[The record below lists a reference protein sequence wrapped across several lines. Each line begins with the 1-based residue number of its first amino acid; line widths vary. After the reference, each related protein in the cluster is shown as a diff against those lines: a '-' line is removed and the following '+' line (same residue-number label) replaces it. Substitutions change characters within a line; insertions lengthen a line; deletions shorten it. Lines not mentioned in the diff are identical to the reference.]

1 MSTSRLTRRA
11 VLGRAAAASATIA
24 GTSLLPEFATAAASH
39 SGPRAV
45 RTRRL
50 DAPVVVIGS
59 GYGGAVTALR
69 LGQAGVPVL
78 VLEMGRAWDR
88 PGRDGKIF
96 CPTLRPDGRAM
107 WFRSRTRTP
116 LNSMFGIPID
126 MPITRYPGVLD
137 RLEYPDMAVYVGR
150 GVGGGSLVNGGMAVT
165 PRRQDFERLFPRIDS
180 AAMYDTYFPRANA
193 ELRVST
199 PPEDWFER
207 TPIHQFSR
215 VARAQAERVGLGT
228 AFVPSIYD
236 YDYMVEE
243 AAGRARKSATAQEI
257 FYGSNFGKHS
267 LDKTYLAAALATGK
281 VTIASLRTVTAIERQ
296 ADGRYLLKVREINE
310 AGATV
315 GLEEVGCDRLVLA
328 AGTMGTTELLLRAR
342 ATGAIDGLSDEI
354 GEGWGNNGN
363 VTVARWNPLNQPT
376 GTRQTTMPAM
386 GIDHRDDAVL
396 PTFVEITP
404 MPTGFENFTSSYL
417 AITRNPERG
426 RLTYDATTDRVRLSW
441 KRSQAAA
448 SVRSL
453 KALLDPI
460 NRQQRTAYRADLY
473 SGGRVWGDHYTWH
486 PLGGCELGRAT
497 DLFGR
502 VDGAPG
508 LYVNDGSLLPG
519 YATVN
524 PFVTITALAERN
536 VEQILADV
544 RGAT

>member
-1 MSTSRLTRRA
+1 MSHSHLTRRA
-11 VLGRAAAASATIA
+11 VLQRAAAASATIA
-24 GTSLLPEFATAAASH
+24 GTSSLFPEIAAA
-39 SGPRAV
+39 AV
-45 RTRRL
+45 AGAGAVPTRRL
-50 DAPVVVIGS
+50 DAPVVVVGS

-78 VLEMGRAWDR
+78 VLEMGRAWNQ

-126 MPITRYPGVLD
+126 MPIKRYPGVLD

-165 PRRQDFERLFPRIDS
+165 PRRADFERLFPQVD
-180 AAMYDTYFPRANA
+180 AGAMYDTYFPRANA
-193 ELRVST
+193 ELRVTT

-215 VARAQAERVGLGT
+215 VARAQADRAGFGT

-236 YDYMVEE
+236 YGYMVDE

-257 FYGSNFGKHS
+257 FYGSNYGKHS
-267 LDKTYLAAALATGK
+267 LDKTYLAAALATGN
-281 VTIASLRTVTAIERQ
+281 VTIASLRTVTAVEQQ
-296 ADGRYLLKVREINE
+296 ADGRYLLTVRQINE

-315 GLEEVGCDRLVLA
+315 GLEEIGCDRLVLA

-342 ATGAIDGLSDEI
+342 ATGAIDGLSDTI

-386 GIDHRDDAVL
+386 GIDHRDDPVL

-426 RLTYDATTDRVRLSW
+426 RLRYDATTGRVQLDW

-448 SVRSL
+448 SVKSL
-453 KALLDPI
+453 KAILDPI
-460 NRQQRTAYRADLY
+460 NRQQRTAYRTDLY

-486 PLGGCELGRAT
+486 PLGGCELGRDT
-497 DLFGR
+497 DVFGR
-502 VDGAPG
+502 VHGAPG

-544 RGAT
+544 RGG

>member
-1 MSTSRLTRRA
+1 MPAPRRLTRRA
-11 VLGRAAAASATIA
+11 ALQRAAAASATIA
-24 GTSLLPEFATAAASH
+24 GSSLLPELAAAAGSAAG
-39 SGPRAV
+39 SVP
-45 RTRRL
+45 TTRL
-50 DAPVVVIGS
+50 DAPVVVVGT

-69 LGQAGVPVL
+69 LAQAGVPVL
-78 VLEMGRAWDR
+78 MLEMGRAWDR

-116 LNSMFGIPID
+116 LNAMFGIPID
-126 MPITRYPGVLD
+126 MPIQRYPGVLD
-137 RLEYPDMAVYVGR
+137 RLDFPDMAVYVGR

-165 PRRQDFERLFPRIDS
+165 PRRADFERLFPQVDA

-193 ELRVST
+193 ELQVST
-199 PPEDWFER
+199 PPVDWFER

-215 VARAQAERVGLGT
+215 VARAQAERAGFDT
-228 AFVPSIYD
+228 AFVPSIYS

-257 FYGSNFGKHS
+257 FYGSNHGKHS
-267 LDKTYLAAALATGK
+267 LDKTYLAAALATGN
-281 VTIASLRTVTAIERQ
+281 VTIASLRTVTSVRAQ
-296 ADGRYLLKVREINE
+296 PDGRYRLSVNRINTSGVTVAREEI
-310 AGATV
+310 A
-315 GLEEVGCDRLVLA
+315 CDRLVLA

-342 ATGAIDGLSDEI
+342 ATGAIDGLSDRI

-363 VTVARWNPLNQPT
+363 VTVARWNPLRQPT

-386 GIDHRDDAVL
+386 GIDHRDDPVL

-426 RLTYDATTDRVRLSW
+426 RLRYDAATDRVQLDW
-441 KRSQAAA
+441 KRAQAAA
-448 SVRSL
+448 SVKSL
-453 KALLDPI
+453 KAILDPI
-460 NRQQRTAYRADLY
+460 NRQQRTAYRSDLY
-473 SGGRVWGDHYTWH
+473 TGGRVWGDHYTWH
-486 PLGGCELGRAT
+486 PLGGCILGEAT
-497 DLFGR
+497 DLYGR

-544 RGAT
+544 RGA